1 MSLSIPSQLCWLHFL
16 RFDRRTKSCY
26 MSQASN
32 QFRLTLSSIAL
43 CALSLIKFETRCYIK
58 WNLSTVEW
66 SQFHCLLFLSELAFR
81 LKRKFLLLFYLFSFF
96 AFQFALDDACNVSP
110 YFLSPRSIFRIL
122 STCWLF
128 RKFSYRTCKKIFLSS
143 NAESQYG
150 PLNAHSSY
158 TSYCSEDTRRVFARN
173 EIADGSSNFLSRWR
187 TCRIPHKRKA
197 FSLSIIK
204 VKIFIHECE
213 CGLEDVTQ
221 GNRTCY
227 SWDIWRDGGSHGWW
241 GYGYGGCRKWKRF
254 CHIQSRSWRFLRRWA
269 WFEGMMSSFL

>member
-122 STCWLF
+122 LRRICNFFLLCVFLYALSTCWLF

-197 FSLSIIK
+197 FSLSIII
-204 VKIFIHECE
+204 VKIFIHECFATFRAE
-213 CGLEDVTQ
+213 VGVFWGDELDL
-221 GNRTCY
+221 R
-227 SWDIWRDGGSHGWW
+227 GWW
-241 GYGYGGCRKWKRF
+241 VHFYKGCGIMIFIIK
-254 CHIQSRSWRFLRRWA
+254 INVD
-269 WFEGMMSSFL
+269 